1 MYRQMDIF
9 DFIEEPTGEKEVKQ
23 QPDSL
28 FSQMFIQ
35 VENPVLHC
43 VNCLCRYCA
52 NNAEEVWHKV
62 HPKEIQRPCFNCD
75 DCGEYTGTGTDRKRI
90 RQDCAGFIISEYG
103 AGLKRNKIKLWKQ
116 SVCEED

>member
-43 VNCLCRYCA
+43 VNCLCRIYYFG
-52 NNAEEVWHKV
+52 VWGRVETK
-62 HPKEIQRPCFNCD
+62 
-75 DCGEYTGTGTDRKRI
+75 
-90 RQDCAGFIISEYG
+90 
-103 AGLKRNKIKLWKQ
+103 
-116 SVCEED
+116 